1 MDTQLLFYG
10 TIILTALMGI
20 VLGWVAISYRKLIE
34 KYDKIRT
41 SAQEAEKGLEGQRAK
56 VLEEAN
62 LQARQIITE
71 AQTRSGKLLS
81 EAASFGDQTK
91 QLLADELQ
99 KVQAVE
105 LGYYQKALEDTKVQ
119 AQASLGGVS
128 KDVKQEVVRQI
139 DAVRT
144 SLTGEIQKAQVETR
158 QMLAAS
164 YKKMEDE
171 IQVYKVERLKRVDEK
186 IFEILKDASAKAIGK
201 SLSLEDHEDVVV
213 KALEDAKREHVL

>member
-41 SAQEAEKGLEGQRAK
+41 SAQEAEKGLEQQRAR

-62 LQARQIITE
+62 LQARQIVSE

-91 QLLADELQ
+91 QLLAGELQ

-105 LGYYQKALEDTKVQ
+105 LGYYRKALEDTKLQ
-119 AQASLGGVS
+119 AQASLGGIS
-128 KDVKQEVVRQI
+128 QDVRQEVVRQI

-158 QMLAAS
+158 QMLSAS

-171 IQVYKVERLKRVDEK
+171 ILVYKIERLKRVDEK

-201 SLSLEDHEDVVV
+201 SLSLEDHEDVVI
-213 KALEDAKREHVL
+213 KALEDAKKEHVL